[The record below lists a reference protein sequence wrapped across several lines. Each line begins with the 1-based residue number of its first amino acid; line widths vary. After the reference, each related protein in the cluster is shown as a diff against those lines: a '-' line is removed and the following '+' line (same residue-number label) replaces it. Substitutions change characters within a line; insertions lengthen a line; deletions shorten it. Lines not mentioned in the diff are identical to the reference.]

1 MRPVTGPTFR
11 IKPYAHP
18 KYKFVVRAKLAGKW
32 KRSYFRSEA
41 EAAAYAGKQNVS
53 LEKQVKR
60 QRSRRVRSD
69 GHTNGAGNWHE
80 LEKSN
85 RRSPVSSQ
93 ALSRKAVVV
102 LGMHRSGTSALCG
115 ALDVLGVNFGKHLMP
130 ANEANPKGYRE
141 PLEIV
146 SVHDDLLRA
155 LGSHWDDDRALP
167 VDWLEREVTKKT
179 QSRLLAILQRDFG
192 QTVLLGLKDPR
203 MSRLMPLWFPLFQKL
218 AIDPRFVLVI
228 RHPWE
233 VAQSLA
239 KRDGLDHARSYLLWL
254 QYTLEAETVM
264 RRHKRSFVDYDE
276 MLDDPVAALGRV
288 HSELKLDFR
297 VPSRARASLRK
308 FLEPSLR
315 HHKARARK
323 CEKAADRVPPLIM
336 EVYETIRKGTTP
348 DDVARRITPLREQL
362 ARSAG
367 LFYPRLDVL
376 ERQVESLD
384 QRVEKSGESALRA
397 AELVRLDIF
406 RAVGEEY
413 SAGHSDARY
422 FTSGSWKLLQID
434 LPGSAGAADKPL
446 RIDPVTYPA
455 VIDIAEMALKRPSTG
470 EILWAA
476 TGSTEFAAL
485 TVGGTACRLAHESYL
500 RILSF
505 GNDPQL
511 LLPQST
517 TALGDSPLRLELS
530 ILVGASPEAISASF
544 AEMQQEPRPEVLE
557 PAAPL
562 MVIFADQG
570 NGYSG
575 EVSLAAPVQMDV
587 SQTIRFEHL
596 EEFHTNPRA
605 RLRIDPIDRP
615 AFLILSSIRIIR
627 DRDDFVLYSA
637 ESASD
642 FEKIDVSSGILMHQE
657 GDNLFLVTTDSD
669 PQIYLPIL
677 DNLGT
682 ASYRLEITLEPQSAA
697 RRVTLR
703 HRRTLE
709 ERAQL
714 APKLE
719 AAQSQLEKL
728 QAASG
733 EWEKTFSELQA
744 SLEQARTETIQLSAQ
759 LEAERSQNHKHQ
771 AQAELDREQIA
782 SLETEL
788 RSLHRAIEEARAESA
803 QLSSQLQTE
812 RSQNS
817 KSAGLA
823 LDNAMLQSR
832 LENVSRE
839 LLAAGVALKQS
850 DAETPALVDSIL
862 ADTDRIQNPSRRWKV
877 ATGFGVLRFA
887 QPGVPRTAAGRRA
900 IALELKAA
908 VRKICKALSSA
919 TTAPEDAAIEITRL
933 LELRRKTRKIVHS
946 VNLST
951 LLSFASHRV
960 FDLDYY
966 RIWKLRRSHATE
978 RSQLP
983 LDTVLARMGIDF
995 EGTLENPGVEVTNE
1009 HGLLLVTGW
1018 LYLRTKKMAALSARL
1033 NGGEEVRLAH
1043 SLPRADVARH
1053 LPQFPSARDS
1063 GFEGYVPI
1071 EMGFSGRSRLEV
1083 EAVLTNGTRMRCFQR
1098 EVMVK
1103 LPDPPRRRE
1112 PPQELSEEDRY
1123 ARWIR
1128 TNQLTPYL
1136 LKRMTRDAS
1145 RIAQTGPQISIVV
1158 PTFNTPAPYLEAL
1171 IESVRGQLYP
1181 NWQLCLAD
1189 DASTEPHVRS
1199 ILEKAAA
1206 ADSRVEFS
1214 IRPANGHIVK
1224 ASNSALDLAKGDYVG
1239 LLDHDDLL
1247 TPDALLHVA
1256 EAIVSE
1262 RALDVQYTDEDKLS
1276 PEGKRY
1282 DPIFKGSFSPEMSLT
1297 HNYIQHFTVIRKR
1310 LLQEVGGFREGF
1322 EGALDLDLYLRVLEK
1337 TTPERVRHL
1346 PFVCYHWRSHPEST
1360 ASSGGQKNYV
1370 FDSAGKSIAEAL
1382 TRRCIRAVPFL
1393 PKWAKKAKC
1402 CLYQLKWSPDLLKE
1416 NPVTIIIPTKNRSDL
1431 LQKCLASLERTV
1443 DAASVNVIIVD
1454 DFSEEESTRSY
1465 LKQLSSRTRLPCRVI
1480 QPRSRSAELN
1490 FSRLINEGVA
1500 AATTPLVLLLNN
1512 DTEAFDA
1519 GWLEEMAGWMSIK
1532 GVGAVGAKLLYPDHT
1547 IQHAG
1552 VIVGSHGGLADHIF
1566 HRLPEDGSGF
1576 NSLA

>member
-1 MRPVTGPTFR
+1 
-11 IKPYAHP
+11 
-18 KYKFVVRAKLAGKW
+18 
-32 KRSYFRSEA
+32 
-41 EAAAYAGKQNVS
+41 
-53 LEKQVKR
+53 
-60 QRSRRVRSD
+60 
-69 GHTNGAGNWHE
+69 
-80 LEKSN
+80 
-85 RRSPVSSQ
+85 
-93 ALSRKAVVV
+93 
-102 LGMHRSGTSALCG
+102 
-115 ALDVLGVNFGKHLMP
+115 
-130 ANEANPKGYRE
+130 
-141 PLEIV
+141 
-146 SVHDDLLRA
+146 
-155 LGSHWDDDRALP
+155 
-167 VDWLEREVTKKT
+167 
-179 QSRLLAILQRDFG
+179 
-192 QTVLLGLKDPR
+192 
-203 MSRLMPLWFPLFQKL
+203 
-218 AIDPRFVLVI
+218 
-228 RHPWE
+228 
-233 VAQSLA
+233 
-239 KRDGLDHARSYLLWL
+239 
-254 QYTLEAETVM
+254 
-264 RRHKRSFVDYDE
+264 
-276 MLDDPVAALGRV
+276 
-288 HSELKLDFR
+288 
-297 VPSRARASLRK
+297 
-308 FLEPSLR
+308 
-315 HHKARARK
+315 
-323 CEKAADRVPPLIM
+323 
-336 EVYETIRKGTTP
+336 
-348 DDVARRITPLREQL
+348 
-362 ARSAG
+362 
-367 LFYPRLDVL
+367 
-376 ERQVESLD
+376 
-384 QRVEKSGESALRA
+384 
-397 AELVRLDIF
+397 
-406 RAVGEEY
+406 
-413 SAGHSDARY
+413 
-422 FTSGSWKLLQID
+422 
-434 LPGSAGAADKPL
+434 
-446 RIDPVTYPA
+446 
-455 VIDIAEMALKRPSTG
+455 
-470 EILWAA
+470 
-476 TGSTEFAAL
+476 
-485 TVGGTACRLAHESYL
+485 
-500 RILSF
+500 
-505 GNDPQL
+505 
-511 LLPQST
+511 
-517 TALGDSPLRLELS
+517 
-530 ILVGASPEAISASF
+530 
-544 AEMQQEPRPEVLE
+544 
-557 PAAPL
+557 
-562 MVIFADQG
+562 
-570 NGYSG
+570 
-575 EVSLAAPVQMDV
+575 
-587 SQTIRFEHL
+587 
-596 EEFHTNPRA
+596 
-605 RLRIDPIDRP
+605 
-615 AFLILSSIRIIR
+615 
-627 DRDDFVLYSA
+627 
-637 ESASD
+637 
-642 FEKIDVSSGILMHQE
+642 
-657 GDNLFLVTTDSD
+657 
-669 PQIYLPIL
+669 
-677 DNLGT
+677 
-682 ASYRLEITLEPQSAA
+682 
-697 RRVTLR
+697 
-703 HRRTLE
+703 
-709 ERAQL
+709 
-714 APKLE
+714 
-719 AAQSQLEKL
+719 
-728 QAASG
+728 
-733 EWEKTFSELQA
+733 
-744 SLEQARTETIQLSAQ
+744 
-759 LEAERSQNHKHQ
+759 
-771 AQAELDREQIA
+771 
-782 SLETEL
+782 
-788 RSLHRAIEEARAESA
+788 
-803 QLSSQLQTE
+803 
-812 RSQNS
+812 
-817 KSAGLA
+817 
-823 LDNAMLQSR
+823 MLQSR

-839 LLAAGVALKQS
+839 LLAAGVALKQG

-862 ADTDRIQNPSRRWKV
+862 ADIDRIHNPSRWWKV
-877 ATGFGVLRFA
+877 AKGFGVLRFA

-966 RIWKLRRSHATE
+966 RTRR
-978 RSQLP
+978 R
-983 LDTVLARMGIDF
+983 IDF
-995 EGTLENPGVEVTNE
+995 GTLENPGVEVTNE

-1262 RALDVQYTDEDKLS
+1262 RALDVLYTDEDKLS

-1322 EGALDLDLYLRVLEK
+1322 EGAQDLDLYLRVLEK

-1480 QPRSRSAELN
+1480 QPRSRSAEFN

-1512 DTEAFDA
+1512 DTEALDA

-1566 HRLPEDGSGF
+1566 HRLPEDVIGF
-1576 NSLA
+1576 NFLTHAARNVSAVTGACILTSKAAFDEVRGFDQGTLGMEYNDVDFCLRLGRAGKRVVFTPQATLLHRNAQSRGKGWRPNEHLSFLRRYPGIKDPYYNENLDLNHMPVAVNPSHFMHRERVGKLKVLMISHNLNLEGAPKVLFDHAAYFASSGGYNVTMVSREDGPLRGQVEEAGILVRIVEEVLPRPGKNTLDYTGRLREIGTNLKAKSYDLVVCNTLTSFWGVVLAGLFNLPVIWHIHESTTLDQFFHFDPVLEGLVESCLAAADRVVFQANATRKLFTHYEKRGNFKTISGSIDVGAIDRFREQHSQRSLKVKHGIDPDKIVVSLIGTTCPRKGQFVFVQAIKFLQTKWPNDIAKICFVMLGARESPYLHFLRTQLETIRETDTRLIEERHDVFDFYRLTDIFVCASFQESFPRVILESMAFKLPIVTTDVFGIPEILEKNNEEALLVHAGDPLEMARCIRNLVRDPKAREELGAKAHAKVTRLFNSRIQLGRWLDLTKEVVARHVLSKLPQSGEDVAFSCGKLAAPIVES